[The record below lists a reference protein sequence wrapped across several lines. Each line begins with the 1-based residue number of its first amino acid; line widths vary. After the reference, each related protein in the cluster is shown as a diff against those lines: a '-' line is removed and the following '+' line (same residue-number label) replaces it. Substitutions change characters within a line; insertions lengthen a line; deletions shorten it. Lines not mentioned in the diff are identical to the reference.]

1 MYKAKKMK
9 KTRKMHEFK
18 HVFRLPKRDFSDVE
32 DVELTVHQDLQERD
46 EYGFEHINFWV
57 TIPKYLYEKVVDTEE
72 QYLVTRSEDSFAR
85 EKDSFNKPKF
95 VRFKNIVKSSQFLDI
110 VRELNKITKD
120 AIQVQLVQDSEKI
133 KVICVKFTK
142 SESKQRDS
150 WHHAKMGLKIDFSFQ
165 WFVAYKREI
174 EYWGKKIIYEGLE
187 QDTHGLQGQRKG
199 YGFKQIW
206 GGVVEKDFS
215 VIKWTEER
223 EAFFIYIEKQFIKL
237 NRQLEEF
244 LGNITEKKVKEIMQT
259 YRKGFFL
266 PAPEEKK

>member
-1 MYKAKKMK
+1 MK
-9 KTRKMHEFK
+9 RIHEFK
-18 HVFRLPKRDFSDVE
+18 HKFELPKKDFSDVE
-32 DVELTVHQDLQERD
+32 DVELTVHQDLTEKD
-46 EYGFEHINFWV
+46 EYGNEFIHFWA

-72 QYLVTRSEDSFAR
+72 QYLIERSEDFFAR

-95 VRFKNIVKSSQFLDI
+95 VRFKNIVKSTEFLDI
-110 VRELNKITKD
+110 VRELKKITKD

-133 KVICVKFTK
+133 KVICVRFTK
-142 SESKQRDS
+142 SEIKQIDS

-165 WFVAYKREI
+165 WFVAYKRKSKE
-174 EYWGKKIIYEGLE
+174 WQGTRTVYEGLG

-199 YGFKQIW
+199 YGFKQIL
-206 GGVVEKDFS
+206 GGVVEKDFN

-223 EAFFIYIEKQFIKL
+223 EAFFTHIEKQFMKL
-237 NRQLEEF
+237 NKQLEEF
-244 LGNITEKKVKEIMQT
+244 LGNITDKKVKELMLK